1 MNKKRTTKIIISSI
15 IIIITLTVCILLFVN
30 YSKDDK
36 SLSILEKKWVTNNIN
51 NVVSVN
57 VFNDIPVYGYN
68 GNGII
73 FDFLNKFT
81 DEYGIR
87 FNKISYFSMDKINS
101 GDLAFFVRDAF
112 SKLDDH
118 DILLYEDDYVILS
131 KDDVNI
137 SNLNA
142 INEDNIGVLENDYDL
157 VYEYLNSN
165 DNILKYNSSNLLME
179 AIKDDNI
186 KYVIVPNMMFMDNI
200 LSNNLNIVYHLS
212 DLDKKYVLYA
222 KDSTVYSIMNKY
234 YARFL
239 DNDFDKSYSRNY
251 LNAYFTSSNT
261 SSLEQKNYNAKVYKY
276 GYAVNMP
283 YENNVDGS
291 FVGVISNYLKDFE
304 TVTGAEISTI
314 KYNSIDEVK
323 NALVSG
329 DIDFALTNFSYD
341 NINLDK
347 YLTSAFLNEDYVVLA
362 KNNININSIKGLR
375 NNDVLVVGSSN
386 LYNLC
391 VNNKVSPV
399 IFKNSDDLL
408 RNINDDSIILLDKN
422 TYLYYKDAKLS
433 GYKIVYENS
442 VNNGYR
448 FIINNDNNTFAK
460 LFNYYISSNSYDN
473 IKYRYNTNISLN
485 EGNYNIIF
493 IIFIILFIICLIYLA
508 FYFSKSRELINNIN
522 KDDKSRFIDPMT
534 SLKNRNYLN
543 HNIYNWDDNVI
554 FPQSV
559 IVLDIN
565 KLRNINDKFGREIGD
580 EVVKKVASVLIDNQV
595 ENTDIIR
602 SGGDEFLIYMVGYDE
617 KYTVEY
623 AKKITKLMNDI
634 EHSLGVTYGYSMI
647 YDEVKTIDDAINES
661 VNMMTKNKNV
671 E

>member
-1 MNKKRTTKIIISSI
+1 MDKKRTTKIIISSI

-87 FNKISYFSMDKINS
+87 FNKISYFSTDKINS
-101 GDLAFFVRDAF
+101 GDLAFVVRDAF

-157 VYEYLNSN
+157 VYEYLNNN
-165 DNILKYNSSNLLME
+165 DNILKYKNSNLLMG

-329 DIDFALTNFSYD
+329 DIDFALTNFNYE

-347 YLTSAFLNEDYVVLA
+347 YLTSSFLNEDYVVLA

-375 NNDVLVVGSSN
+375 NNDVFVVGSSN

-448 FIINNDNNTFAK
+448 FIINNDNNTFAN

-647 YDEVKTIDDAINES
+647 NDEVKTIDDAINES

>member
-1 MNKKRTTKIIISSI
+1 MDKKRTTKIVISSI
-15 IIIITLTVCILLFVN
+15 IIIISLTVCILLFVN

-276 GYAVNMP
+276 GYAINMP

>member
-87 FNKISYFSMDKINS
+87 FNKISYFSTDKINS
-101 GDLAFFVRDAF
+101 GDLAFIVRDAF

-131 KDDVNI
+131 KNDVNI
-137 SNLNA
+137 SNLST
-142 INEDNIGVLENDYDL
+142 INEENIGVLENDYDL
-157 VYEYLNSN
+157 VYEYLNN
-165 DNILKYNSSNLLME
+165 NNNILKYNSSNLLME

-186 KYVIVPNMMFMDNI
+186 KYVIVPNMIFMDKI

-251 LNAYFTSSNT
+251 LNAFFTSSNT

-329 DIDFALTNFSYD
+329 DIDFALTNFNYD

-347 YLTSAFLNEDYVVLA
+347 YLTSSFLNEDYVVLA

-460 LFNYYISSNSYDN
+460 LFNYYISSNSYNN

-559 IVLDIN
+559 MVLDIN
-565 KLRNINDKFGREIGD
+565 KLRDINDKFGREIGD

-623 AKKITKLMNDI
+623 AKKITKLMKDI
-634 EHSLGVTYGYSMI
+634 EPSFGVTYGYSMI
-647 YDEVKTIDDAINES
+647 NDEVKTIDDAINES

>member
-1 MNKKRTTKIIISSI
+1 MDKKRTTKIVISSI
-15 IIIITLTVCILLFVN
+15 IIIISLTVCILLFVN

-87 FNKISYFSMDKINS
+87 FNKISYFSTDKINS
-101 GDLAFFVRDAF
+101 GDLAFVVRDAF

-157 VYEYLNSN
+157 VYEYLNNN
-165 DNILKYNSSNLLME
+165 DNILKYKNSNLLME

-222 KDSTVYSIMNKY
+222 KDSTVYGIMNKY

-251 LNAYFTSSNT
+251 LNAFFTSSNT

-276 GYAVNMP
+276 GYAINMP

-623 AKKITKLMNDI
+623 AKKITKLMKDI

-647 YDEVKTIDDAINES
+647 NDEVKTIDDAINES